1 MKILKIIMMLLLSLV
16 FIGCTITENSTS
28 TKENEDL
35 LVDDKSKIDT
45 TSNEVNNS
53 LSNTLSNKNSIPID
67 SNIVNITDLKTRN
80 TAILNEYIRAI
91 GIVKKF
97 CLNNSLNLTYIEPI
111 SDRALK
117 LKESYNGEV
126 SLLLNDLSNSGAETV
141 NYFTN
146 DENLN
151 VDLSIGITEASKYI
165 DGNSITLGQTYYSV
179 VYKSSIKNIDNSFK
193 FKDSKLNEFRNMI
206 LQDSSLNYD
215 KLNDYVKKIHLG
227 EYNSN
232 TIFLNKIDEDK
243 YEIIRIENNT
253 CYYTLVYDPLL

>member
-1 MKILKIIMMLLLSLV
+1 
-16 FIGCTITENSTS
+16 
-28 TKENEDL
+28 
-35 LVDDKSKIDT
+35 
-45 TSNEVNNS
+45 
-53 LSNTLSNKNSIPID
+53 
-67 SNIVNITDLKTRN
+67 
-80 TAILNEYIRAI
+80 
-91 GIVKKF
+91 
-97 CLNNSLNLTYIEPI
+97 
-111 SDRALK
+111 
-117 LKESYNGEV
+117 
-126 SLLLNDLSNSGAETV
+126 LLLNDLSNSGAETV

>member
-1 MKILKIIMMLLLSLV
+1 M
-16 FIGCTITENSTS
+16 
-28 TKENEDL
+28 
-35 LVDDKSKIDT
+35 
-45 TSNEVNNS
+45 
-53 LSNTLSNKNSIPID
+53 
-67 SNIVNITDLKTRN
+67 
-80 TAILNEYIRAI
+80 
-91 GIVKKF
+91 
-97 CLNNSLNLTYIEPI
+97 
-111 SDRALK
+111 
-117 LKESYNGEV
+117 
-126 SLLLNDLSNSGAETV
+126 LLNDLSNSGAETV